1 MTEPERHPNFVPE
14 ITPSGLLQLYIG
26 KSKDVYSRIKKGDF
40 INCAFLIRRCNNL
53 AHLPN
58 IFASK
63 NAKESAILFLMIVFQ
78 LYRSDTFTRLPLPY
92 ADDGIRAGF
101 PSPAQDYITESI
113 DLNTTLIKHP
123 ASTFYAK
130 VSGDSMCEEGITEG
144 DILIIDRSIEAEHG
158 DLAVCCINGEFTLK
172 RLCLNRGDKI
182 YLMPSNRK
190 FRPIEVTRDDDFM
203 VWGVVIYT
211 IKANR
216 RRRSGAQRW

>member
-1 MTEPERHPNFVPE
+1 M
-14 ITPSGLLQLYIG
+14 
-26 KSKDVYSRIKKGDF
+26 D
-40 INCAFLIRRCNNL
+40 
-53 AHLPN
+53 

-78 LYRSDTFTRLPLPY
+78 LYRSDTSTSLPLQY

-101 PSPAQDYITESI
+101 PSPAQDYISESI
-113 DLNTTLIKHP
+113 DLNRTLIKHP

-130 VSGDSMCEEGITEG
+130 VSGDSMCDEGITEG
-144 DILIIDRSIEAEHG
+144 DILIVDRSIEAEHG

-172 RLCLNRGDKI
+172 RLCLNREDKI

-190 FRPIEVTRDDDFM
+190 FRPIEVTSDDDFM
-203 VWGVVIYT
+203 VWGIVLYT

-216 RRRSGAQRW
+216 RRRPGTQRW